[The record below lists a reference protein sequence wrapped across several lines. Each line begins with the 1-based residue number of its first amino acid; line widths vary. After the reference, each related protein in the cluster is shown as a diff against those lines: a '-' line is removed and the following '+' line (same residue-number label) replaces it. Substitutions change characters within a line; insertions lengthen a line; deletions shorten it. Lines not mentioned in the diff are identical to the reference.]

1 MTKDRKLL
9 EKVKDIFNGTE
20 LNMNNYT
27 EGDVNILNNAMIDA
41 YLLIDS
47 FLATLPEEKEESK
60 WVSVKEK
67 LPKRGTHV
75 LAYKI
80 NSIIIVMYYNTDGKF
95 IDRNVDQT
103 NQVTHWMP
111 LPEFNPSNQ

>member
-1 MTKDRKLL
+1 MTKDRELL
-9 EKVKDIFNGTE
+9 EAFKDYWTKKMIEGR
-20 LNMNNYT
+20 MNFTSADIY
-27 EGDVNILNNAMIDA
+27 
-41 YLLIDS
+41 S
-47 FLATLPEEKEESK
+47 FLATRPEEKEESK

-111 LPEFNPSNQ
+111 LPEFNPNNQ